1 MVQFTQNIPAYLVK
15 VIISTLTQL
24 IILLGPIILL
34 ALLMNIVSR
43 QNEKLSY
50 LVLGQKGYLYLFGWL
65 GTAVH
70 EIGHAFFAI
79 IFGHKI
85 DEIVLFSPDH
95 LTGSLG
101 HVRHSYNPNSIY
113 QNIGNFFIGI
123 GPVIFGSIILFLI
136 SFILFGYNFK
146 NINLTELNS
155 GSFSGISSFK
165 DIGSNILD
173 NISNYFRHLF
183 TGPGTA
189 WWKILLMIYL
199 LYSIG
204 SSITL
209 SKSDVTGAFTG
220 FIFFVVVLFAFNL
233 ATLWMG
239 SFTINAFYQAN
250 NYFSILYFLII
261 LSLIINIIFI
271 FVLILV
277 HFIKLL
283 IISNFIKK

>member
-1 MVQFTQNIPAYLVK
+1 MVQLTQNIPSYLLK
-15 VIISTLTQL
+15 VIISTFTQL
-24 IILLGPIILL
+24 IILLGPIVLL
-34 ALLMNIVSR
+34 ALFMSIVSR

-79 IFGHKI
+79 LFGHKI
-85 DEIVLFSPDH
+85 DEIVLFSPD
-95 LTGSLG
+95 LVNGSLG

-123 GPVIFGSIILFLI
+123 GPVIFGSLILFLI
-136 SFILFGYNFK
+136 SSILFGFNLK
-146 NINLTELNS
+146 NINLTEFNS
-155 GSFSGISSFK
+155 DSFSSISSFK
-165 DIGSNILD
+165 DIAANILD
-173 NISNYFRHLF
+173 NISNYFRYLF
-183 TGPGTA
+183 SGPGTA
-189 WWKILLMIYL
+189 LWKILLMIYL

-209 SKSDVTGAFTG
+209 SPSDIQGAFTG
-220 FIFFVVVLFAFNL
+220 FLFFVFVLFAFNL
-233 ATLWMG
+233 ATIWMG
-239 SFTINAFYQAN
+239 NFTVKAFYAAN
-250 NYFSILYFLII
+250 NYFSILYFLIL

-277 HFIKLL
+277 HYIKLM
-283 IISNFIKK
+283 IMSNFVK